1 MIKKIKVEEIRGRVG
16 EETTTKS
23 LKTLSEKINEIV
35 DVVNELGK
43 PVVIQGEP
51 FRTTHEPF
59 CECDICNINK

>member
-1 MIKKIKVEEIRGRVG
+1 MINKINLQEIDGVAP
-16 EETTTKS
+16 EVVDLIFNLED
-23 LKTLSEKINEIV
+23 KINEIV